1 MPEQLNKKII
11 KNFKRRVVNTRR
23 QLHQFI
29 KAMCAEAKGAE
40 VEDILL
46 GKGMTPCVAREWG
59 SEHLRR
65 ANLLKRVM
73 RRKYRKKTSAFGNC
87 GQYGRRIISSKIRN
101 GRHLEFHATKGH
113 RSYRSTALIA

>member
-1 MPEQLNKKII
+1 MNQQDKKII
-11 KNFKRRVVNTRR
+11 KNFKRRAVNTRR
-23 QLHQFI
+23 QFHQFI

-46 GKGMTPCVAREWG
+46 GKGMTPCAAREWG

-73 RRKYRKKTSAFGNC
+73 RRKYRKDTSAYGKW
-87 GQYGRRIISSKIRN
+87 GQYGSRIIASTIRD
-101 GRHLEFHATKGH
+101 GRQLEFHATKGH
-113 RSYRSTALIA
+113 RSYQVMA